1 MSVADAEKGRTEFY
15 ESLRDYRKENGE
27 KPAMVVLTQ
36 DRFEQFGFPELYRPT
51 ISQEGRVV
59 QDGMLVGIPFKIVRW
74 CGHAGFL
81 LLSKAKDRQFERQSS
96 RLRRDLSD
104 KNYIKACKKAE
115 RVGK

>member
-1 MSVADAEKGRTEFY
+1 MSVADAEKWRTEFY
-15 ESLRDYRKENGE
+15 ESLRDYRKETGE

-36 DRFEQFGFPELYRPT
+36 DRFEQFGFPELYWPT
-51 ISQEGRVV
+51 ISQ
-59 QDGMLVGIPFKIVRW
+59 DGTLMGIPIKIVRW

-104 KNYIKACKKAE
+104 KNYIKDCKKAE

>member
-1 MSVADAEKGRTEFY
+1 MSVTDAEKWRAEFY

-51 ISQEGRVV
+51 ISQDRTL
-59 QDGMLVGIPFKIVRW
+59 MGIPFKIVRW

-96 RLRRDLSD
+96 RLRRDLYD

>member
-1 MSVADAEKGRTEFY
+1 MSVTDAEKWRAEFY

-74 CGHAGFL
+74 CGHSGYS
-81 LLSKAKDRQFERQSS
+81 LLSRAKDRQFS